1 LDIILLNVRLSATCL
16 RGGRGWS
23 KLFLKLIF
31 FAKKS
36 VSKTA
41 CSEGFQTFDTPFK
54 INES

>member
-1 LDIILLNVRLSATCL
+1 MFFKARLPATCL
-16 RGGRGWS
+16 SGGRGRR

-41 CSEGFQTFDTPFK
+41 CSEGFQTFDTSFK